1 MGLRLG
7 KEATEKSQ
15 TLNKAFDIYYTR
27 IGRMVIDSLE
37 SVRTEQPLIKGDQK
51 RLESLYQWTLTFP
64 GGKIDK
70 LFSGTSFV
78 DQIVAAKIRK
88 GLA

>member
-1 MGLRLG
+1 M
-7 KEATEKSQ
+7 
-15 TLNKAFDIYYTR
+15 
-27 IGRMVIDSLE
+27 
-37 SVRTEQPLIKGDQK
+37 
-51 RLESLYQWTLTFP
+51 ESLYRWALTFP
-64 GGKIDK
+64 GGEIDK